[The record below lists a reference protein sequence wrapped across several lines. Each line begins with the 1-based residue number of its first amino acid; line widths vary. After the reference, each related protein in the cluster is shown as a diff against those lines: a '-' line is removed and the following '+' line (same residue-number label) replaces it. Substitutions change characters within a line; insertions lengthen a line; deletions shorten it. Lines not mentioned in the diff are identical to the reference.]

1 MTTVQYTGSM
11 AKRLVRRVQMSAATP
26 HTAADYRSVPL
37 PFISLS
43 RRAALRGLLGASVLS
58 CANVR
63 AQPVTGPMLQPRIDV
78 HAHYLP
84 AGYRQAAAS
93 AGHEHPDGMPGL
105 PRWDTSAAL
114 AMMDGLNIRTA
125 MLSISSPGVH
135 FGDDA
140 AARKLA
146 REVNEEGAKAVSDH
160 PGRFGLFAALPLPDI
175 DGTLAE
181 ATYAFD
187 TLHAD
192 GVAVETNHHGIYMGD
207 RRLDPLFA
215 ELNRRRAVVF
225 MHPTSPTCAGC
236 LALSLGYPRP
246 MIEFMFETTRAV
258 ANLLLTGTLDR
269 FPDIRLIVPHAG
281 AAVPVLA
288 DRIIGLSP
296 ALNLPNPVE
305 PDRFFATLRRLYYDL
320 AGYPLPRLAPA
331 LLQIADPGRIFY
343 GSDWPFTPLAI
354 VTRLAGEIDN
364 TTLFND
370 VIRRGVLH
378 DNALALFPR
387 LRG

>member
-1 MTTVQYTGSM
+1 MFPAHQLG
-11 AKRLVRRVQMSAATP
+11 
-26 HTAADYRSVPL
+26 
-37 PFISLS
+37 
-43 RRAALRGLLGASVLS
+43 RRATMSGLLGAAALS
-58 CANVR
+58 ASGAR
-63 AQPVTGPMLQPRIDV
+63 AQPASAAALQPRIDV

-84 AGYRQAAAS
+84 DGYRRAAAA

-105 PRWDTSAAL
+105 PRWDTTAAL

-125 MLSISSPGVH
+125 MLSVSSPGVH

-146 REVNEEGAKAVSDH
+146 REVNEEGARAVADH
-160 PGRFGLFAALPLPDI
+160 PGRFGLFALLPLPDI
-175 DGTLAE
+175 DGALAE
-181 ATYAFD
+181 AAYAFD
-187 TLHAD
+187 TLHVD
-192 GVAVETNHHGIYMGD
+192 GITVETNHHGLYMGD
-207 RRLDPLFA
+207 PKLDPLFA
-215 ELNRRRAVVF
+215 ELNRRHAVVF
-225 MHPTSPTCAGC
+225 MHPTSPTCPGC

-258 ANLLLTGTLDR
+258 TNLLLTGTLDR

-288 DRIIGLSP
+288 DRIVGLSP
-296 ALNLPNPVE
+296 ALNLPNPIE
-305 PDRFFATLRRLYYDL
+305 SARFFGTLRRLYYDL

-343 GSDWPFTPLAI
+343 GSDWPFTPLPI
-354 VTRLAGEIDN
+354 VTRFAGEIDG
-364 TTLFND
+364 TTLFD
-370 VIRRGVLH
+370 EPTRRGVLQE
-378 DNALALFPR
+378 NALTLFPR

>member
-1 MTTVQYTGSM
+1 MFPRQYPG
-11 AKRLVRRVQMSAATP
+11 
-26 HTAADYRSVPL
+26 
-37 PFISLS
+37 
-43 RRAALRGLLGASVLS
+43 RRAALGGLLGAAALS
-58 CANVR
+58 CTGAR
-63 AQPVTGPMLQPRIDV
+63 AQPVSATVFPPRIDA

-84 AGYRQAAAS
+84 AGYRRAAAA

-105 PRWDTSAAL
+105 PNWDISAAL

-146 REVNEEGAKAVSDH
+146 REVNDEGAKAASDH

-175 DGTLAE
+175 DGALAE
-181 ATYAFD
+181 IAYAFD
-187 TLHAD
+187 TLKAD
-192 GVAVETNHHGIYMGD
+192 GVAMETNHHGIYMGD
-207 RRLDPLFA
+207 RRLDPVFA

-225 MHPTSPTCAGC
+225 MHPTSPTCPC
-236 LALSLGYPRP
+236 CQTLSLGYPRP

-258 ANLLLTGTLDR
+258 TNLLLTGTLDR

-281 AAVPVLA
+281 AAMPVLA
-288 DRIIGLSP
+288 DRVVGLSP
-296 ALNLPNPVE
+296 ALGLPEPLD
-305 PDRFFATLRRLYYDL
+305 PDRFYATLRRLYYDL

-331 LLQIADPGRIFY
+331 LLEIADPRRIFY
-343 GSDWPFTPLAI
+343 GSDWPFTPLPI
-354 VTRLAGEIDN
+354 VTRMASEIDR
-364 TTLFND
+364 TTLFD
-370 VIRRGVLH
+370 EAMRRGILQ
-378 DNALALFPR
+378 DNALELFPR

>member
-1 MTTVQYTGSM
+1 MFSRQHVG
-11 AKRLVRRVQMSAATP
+11 
-26 HTAADYRSVPL
+26 
-37 PFISLS
+37 
-43 RRAALRGLLGASVLS
+43 RRAALGSLLGGAALS
-58 CANVR
+58 CTGVR
-63 AQPVTGPMLQPRIDV
+63 AQTPDAPQLQPHIDV

-84 AGYRQAAAS
+84 AGYRQAAAA

-105 PRWDTSAAL
+105 PRWDTGAAL
-114 AMMDGLNIRTA
+114 GMMDGLNIRTA

-135 FGDDA
+135 FGDDG

-160 PGRFGLFAALPLPDI
+160 PGRFGLFASLPLPDI
-175 DGTLAE
+175 DGALAE

-187 TLHAD
+187 TLKAD
-192 GVAVETNHHGIYMGD
+192 GVAVETNHHGMYMGD

-225 MHPTSPTCAGC
+225 MHPTSPTCPC
-236 LALSLGYPRP
+236 CQTLSLGYPRP

-258 ANLLLTGTLDR
+258 TNLLLTGTLDR

-288 DRIIGLSP
+288 DRVVGLSP
-296 ALNLPNPVE
+296 AIGLTNPVD
-305 PDRFFATLRRLYYDL
+305 PDRFYATLQRLYYDL

-343 GSDWPFTPLAI
+343 GSDWPFTPLPI
-354 VTRLAGEIDN
+354 VTRLAGEMDR
-364 TTLFND
+364 TALFD
-370 VIRRGVLH
+370 DATRRRVLH
-378 DNALALFPR
+378 DNAVALFPR

>member
-1 MTTVQYTGSM
+1 MF
-11 AKRLVRRVQMSAATP
+11 
-26 HTAADYRSVPL
+26 RSNL
-37 PFISLS
+37 LG
-43 RRAALRGLLGASVLS
+43 RRAALGGLLGAAAMT
-58 CANVR
+58 CTGAR
-63 AQPVTGPMLQPRIDV
+63 AQFVTQPNLRPRIDV

-84 AGYRQAAAS
+84 AGYRAAAAA

-105 PRWDTSAAL
+105 PRWDTVAAL

-135 FGDDA
+135 FGDDD

-146 REVNEEGAKAVSDH
+146 REVNEEGATAAADH
-160 PGRFGLFAALPLPDI
+160 PGRFGLFAALPLPDV
-175 DGTLAE
+175 DGALAE
-181 ATYAFD
+181 AAYAFD
-187 TLHAD
+187 TLGAD

-207 RRLDPLFA
+207 RRFDPLFA

-225 MHPTSPTCAGC
+225 MHPTSPTCPC
-236 LALSLGYPRP
+236 CQVLSLGYPRP

-258 ANLLLTGTLDR
+258 TNLLLTGTLDR
-269 FPDIRLIVPHAG
+269 FPDIQLIVPHAG
-281 AAVPVLA
+281 ATVPVLA
-288 DRIIGLSP
+288 DRIVGLSP
-296 ALNLPNPVE
+296 ALNLPEPVD
-305 PDRFFATLRRLYYDL
+305 PDRFFATLRRFYYDL

-343 GSDWPFTPLAI
+343 GSDWPFTPLPI
-354 VTRLAGEIDN
+354 VTRMAGAIDD
-364 TTLFND
+364 TALFD
-370 VIRRGVLH
+370 EATRRGVLH